1 MPGCGRPGYSSP
13 GDNYV
18 KWVEARKAKLW
29 WHLMESGGEV
39 EDNSQGSLSGDRSWS
54 SSQSGDGNTARPQ
67 TCQRGRLKHKDC
79 YPEPLFFE
87 SVPLT
92 FSEGGVTLVALEAFD
107 VEDAVPRLHD

>member
-1 MPGCGRPGYSSP
+1 
-13 GDNYV
+13 
-18 KWVEARKAKLW
+18 
-29 WHLMESGGEV
+29 MESGGEV
-39 EDNSQGSLSGDRSWS
+39 EDNSQGSLWGDRSWS

-87 SVPLT
+87 SVLT

>member
-13 GDNYV
+13 GDNDV

-29 WHLMESGGEV
+29 LHLMESGGEV
-39 EDNSQGSLSGDRSWS
+39 EDNSQGSLLGDRSWS

-67 TCQRGRLKHKDC
+67 TCQRGRLCTKIVILNH
-79 YPEPLFFE
+79 FE
-87 SVPLT
+87 SVALT